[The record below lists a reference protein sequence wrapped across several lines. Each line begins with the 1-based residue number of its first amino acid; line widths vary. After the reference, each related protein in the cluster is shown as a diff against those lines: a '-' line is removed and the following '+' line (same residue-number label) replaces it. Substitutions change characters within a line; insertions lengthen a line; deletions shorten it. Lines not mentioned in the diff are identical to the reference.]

1 MLCGNLVL
9 RINTTFPSGIRGLV
23 QRNHSYSTRHFT
35 HFASGKGSGHM
46 RLRGVSVVK
55 AFIPKIG
62 FDITW
67 LVPIGQSLWSGIV
80 VFVIVVVDIV
90 VVVFCFF
97 M

>member
-1 MLCGNLVL
+1 
-9 RINTTFPSGIRGLV
+9 
-23 QRNHSYSTRHFT
+23 
-35 HFASGKGSGHM
+35 M